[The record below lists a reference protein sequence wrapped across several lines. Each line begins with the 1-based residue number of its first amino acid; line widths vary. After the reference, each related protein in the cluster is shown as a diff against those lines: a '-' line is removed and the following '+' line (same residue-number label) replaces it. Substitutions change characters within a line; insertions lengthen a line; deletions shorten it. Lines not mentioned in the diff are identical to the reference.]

1 MSVAQWMQ
9 RGFRPA
15 KAKTGAGNL
24 ANTLV
29 QTALFWGFF
38 LAVLPAGIVF
48 CERALGVPAMTWPHQ
63 QLVGGVLIGLAGTLG
78 LTSGITMA
86 LAGRGTPL
94 PMACPNNL
102 VVVGPYRY
110 IRNPM
115 AVAGLAQGAGV
126 AAMVG
131 SWSVLA
137 YVVAG
142 GVLWQVMV
150 RPHEEAD
157 LLSRFGAPY
166 ARYRAAVR
174 CWVPRLRGYRAI
186 ALH

>member
-1 MSVAQWMQ
+1 MSVSQWM
-9 RGFRPA
+9 RRSFRPSRA
-15 KAKTGAGNL
+15 TTVAGNL
-24 ANTLV
+24 ANTLL
-29 QTALFWGFF
+29 QTVLFWGFF
-38 LAVLPAGIVF
+38 LAVLPAGIVS

-63 QLVGGVLIGLAGTLG
+63 QLMGGVVFALAGTLG

-94 PMACPNNL
+94 PMACPHAL

-110 IRNPM
+110 IRNPT
-115 AVAGLAQGAGV
+115 AVAGLAQGVGV

-137 YVVAG
+137 YVFAG
-142 GVLWQVMV
+142 GALWQVMV

-157 LLSRFGAPY
+157 LLSRFGTPY
-166 ARYRAAVR
+166 AHYRAAVR
-174 CWVPRLRGYRAI
+174 CWVPPLRAYRACGC
-186 ALH
+186 